1 MDWSTPI
8 DLYCERTDPSFW
20 AEPANALSNAAFLI
34 AAAAAFWLWHRQ
46 RGSDCSRDWPALVL
60 IIVAVAVGIGSFAFH
75 TLATLGAVL
84 ADVIPIAVFIYGY
97 LLLALRRFLALPW
110 RASIELLVVFFAAS
124 RLLPYLAGP
133 GALNGS
139 LDYLPAL
146 AAMLI
151 LVWFVPSKV
160 RPAIWLAAILF
171 IVSLAFRT
179 MDQAVCAAFP
189 LGTHFSWHLL
199 NAAVLLVLLDA
210 AISAGPGMTTAT
222 TPASRWAVRPPAS

>member
-1 MDWSTPI
+1 MNWSEPV
-8 DLYCERTDPSFW
+8 DFYCERVSAGFW
-20 AEPANALSNAAFLI
+20 GEPVNALTNAVFLL
-34 AAAAAFWLWHRQ
+34 AAAIALVRWWRA
-46 RGSDCSRDWPALVL
+46 GARDWPTLAL
-60 IIVAVAVGIGSFAFH
+60 IIVLVAIGFGSFAFH
-75 TLATLGAVL
+75 ALATRGAVYL
-84 ADVIPIAVFIYGY
+84 DVIPIAIFIYGY

-110 RASIELLVVFFAAS
+110 RATIEILVVFFAAS
-124 RLLPYLAGP
+124 RALPQLVDP

-160 RPAIWLAAILF
+160 RPAIRLAAILF
-171 IVSLAFRT
+171 VVSLAFRT

-189 LGTHFSWHLL
+189 LGTHFIWHLL

-210 AISAGPGMTTAT
+210 AISNGPGAT
-222 TPASRWAVRPPAS
+222 TDSRPVSR

>member
-1 MDWSTPI
+1 MNWSEPV
-8 DLYCERTDPSFW
+8 DLYCERVGAGFW
-20 AEPANALSNAAFLI
+20 GEPINALTNAAFLLAAGI
-34 AAAAAFWLWHRQ
+34 AFVRWRRAGA
-46 RGSDCSRDWPALVL
+46 RDWPTLALIL
-60 IIVAVAVGIGSFAFH
+60 LLVAIGLGSFAFH
-75 TLATLGAVL
+75 TLATRGAVYF
-84 ADVIPIAVFIYGY
+84 DVIPIAVFIYGY

-110 RASIELLVVFFAAS
+110 RATIEVLVVFFAVS
-124 RLLPYLAGP
+124 RVLPQLAAP

-171 IVSLAFRT
+171 VVSLAFRT
-179 MDQAVCAAFP
+179 MDQALCAAFP
-189 LGTHFSWHLL
+189 LGTHFVWHLF

-210 AISAGPGMTTAT
+210 AISAGRGM
-222 TPASRWAVRPPAS
+222 TPASRPASQ

>member
-1 MDWSTPI
+1 MNWSQPL
-8 DLYCERTDPSFW
+8 DLYCERVGAGFW
-20 AEPANALSNAAFLI
+20 AEPVNALTNVAFLL
-34 AAAAAFWLWHRQ
+34 AAAIAFVRWWRA
-46 RGSDCSRDWPALVL
+46 GARDWPTLALIVVL
-60 IIVAVAVGIGSFAFH
+60 VAIGFGSFSFH
-75 TLATLGAVL
+75 TLATRGAVYL
-84 ADVIPIAVFIYGY
+84 DVIPITVFIYGY

-110 RASIELLVVFFAAS
+110 RATIELLVVFFAAS
-124 RLLPYLAGP
+124 RVLPQLAGL
-133 GALNGS
+133 GVLNGS

-171 IVSLAFRT
+171 VVSLAFRT

-189 LGTHFSWHLL
+189 LGTHFIWHLL

-210 AISAGPGMTTAT
+210 AISFNARVAPE
-222 TPASRWAVRPPAS
+222 SNPP

>member
-1 MDWSTPI
+1 MNWSDPI
-8 DLYCERTDPSFW
+8 DLYCERVGAGFW
-20 AEPANALSNAAFLI
+20 AEPVNALTNAAFVL
-34 AAAAAFWLWHRQ
+34 AAAIAFVRWWRA
-46 RGSDCSRDWPALVL
+46 GARDWPTLALV
-60 IIVAVAVGIGSFAFH
+60 IVLVTIGLGSFAFH
-75 TLATLGAVL
+75 TLATRGAVYL
-84 ADVIPIAVFIYGY
+84 DVLPIAVFIYGY

-124 RLLPYLAGP
+124 RVLPYLAEP

-151 LVWFVPSKV
+151 LVWFVPSQV

-171 IVSLAFRT
+171 VVSIVFRT

-189 LGTHFSWHLL
+189 LGTHFIWHML

-210 AISAGPGMTTAT
+210 AISTGPGPTTAA
-222 TPASRWAVRPPAS
+222 TPASR